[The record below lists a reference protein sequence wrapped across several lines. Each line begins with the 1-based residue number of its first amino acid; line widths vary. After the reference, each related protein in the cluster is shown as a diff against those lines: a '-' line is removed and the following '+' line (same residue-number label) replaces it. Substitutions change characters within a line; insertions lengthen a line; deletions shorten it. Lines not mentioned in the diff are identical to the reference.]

1 MVEISTTH
9 DTLILGVQ
17 GLHKLWAMKSRL
29 DIPLEHLKAV
39 YADPQ
44 PAMGWFQG
52 MKLIGTDIP
61 HIFRAGTFWQEGNKV
76 FWDVRH
82 PEKTIV
88 LELEDEGFAKLIVE
102 VEDPEAS
109 VQEIR
114 QMIAGYQAAKTA
126 AKIELEEFL
135 QDPQPMET
143 TSAVPPITPAVPEE
157 DVAVLHQNS

>member
-1 MVEISTTH
+1 MVEISATH
-9 DTLILGVQ
+9 DTLALDVQ
-17 GLHKLWAMKSRL
+17 GWHKLWAMKSRL
-29 DIPLEHLKAV
+29 DIPLENLKAV

-52 MKLIGTDIP
+52 IKLVGADIP

-109 VQEIR
+109 AQEIQR
-114 QMIAGYQAAKTA
+114 LIANYQAAKTA
-126 AKIELEEFL
+126 AEKELEGFL
-135 QDPQPMET
+135 QEPLVSETPGVSSSTHIAPQ
-143 TSAVPPITPAVPEE
+143 E
-157 DVAVLHQNS
+157 DIAVLHHNS